1 MLQRLTRVAAR
12 LWHKAF
18 GEKRHPRN
26 GELPVEY
33 FRFPPF

>member
-1 MLQRLTRVAAR
+1 MWNRLT
-12 LWHKAF
+12 KAVTGLLNKAI